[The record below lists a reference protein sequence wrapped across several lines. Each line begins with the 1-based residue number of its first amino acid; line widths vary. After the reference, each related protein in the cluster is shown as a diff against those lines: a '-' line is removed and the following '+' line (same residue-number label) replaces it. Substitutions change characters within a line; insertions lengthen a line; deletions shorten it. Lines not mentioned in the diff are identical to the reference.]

1 MVLESKLKGEV
12 QEKSCAK
19 VCDPDAANNESME
32 CNPPLA
38 ANTPKDDIERS
49 ESLKLSRTQLIIH

>member
-1 MVLESKLKGEV
+1 MEV